1 MPSSTPP
8 LATTLSQE
16 HLLFCFDVLNDQL
29 TKKQKNGKSSSN
41 LEDITLPAGSED
53 FPLFITWNTIS
64 GSHTRLRGC
73 IGTFEPLPLQEGLE
87 EYSIIAAFKDRRFN
101 PISLAEL
108 PKLECAISLLTKF
121 EECQDYLDWE
131 LGTHGI
137 YIDFSPPSSTTSN
150 SITNRRNGSRGVLTA
165 TYLPDVAPA
174 QGWTKV
180 EAIDSAIQKAGYDG
194 KITDEL
200 RKSLH
205 VRRYQSEKASL
216 CYADWKAVRDSS

>member
-1 MPSSTPP
+1 MDP
-8 LATTLSQE
+8 LVAA
-16 HLLFCFDVLNDQL
+16 V
-29 TKKQKNGKSSSN
+29 G
-41 LEDITLPAGSED
+41 GSR
-53 FPLFITWNTIS
+53 PLFITWNTVN
-64 GSHTRLRGC
+64 GSRSRLRGC
-73 IGTFEPLPLQEGLE
+73 IGTFEPLPLKEGLE

-108 PKLECAISLLTKF
+108 PLLECAISLLTKF

-137 YIDFSPPSSTTSN
+137 YIDFSPPSDSASTNGFT
-150 SITNRRNGSRGVLTA
+150 TRRNGSRSTLTA

-216 CYADWKAVRDSS
+216 LYADWKATRDST

>member
-8 LATTLSQE
+8 LAATLCAE

-29 TKKQKNGKSSSN
+29 TKKQKNGKTGSS
-41 LEDITLPAGSED
+41 LEDVILPAGSEE
-53 FPLFITWNTIS
+53 FPLFITWNTVN
-64 GSHTRLRGC
+64 GSHSRLRGC
-73 IGTFEPLPLQEGLE
+73 IGTFEPLPLREGLE
-87 EYSIIAAFKDRRFN
+87 EYTIIAAFKDRRFN
-101 PISLAEL
+101 PISLSEL

-131 LGTHGI
+131 LGKHGI
-137 YIDFSPPSSTTSN
+137 YIDFSPPSSSSTFGS
-150 SITNRRNGSRGVLTA
+150 SVRRNGSRGALTA

-194 KITDEL
+194 KINDEL

-216 CYADWKAVRDSS
+216 HYADWKAARDSK

>member
-8 LATTLSQE
+8 HATTLSKE

-29 TKKQKNGKSSSN
+29 QKKQKNGKSSWN
-41 LEDITLPAGSED
+41 VDDITLPAGSEE
-53 FPLFITWNTIS
+53 FPLFITWNIVN
-64 GSHTRLRGC
+64 GSRSRLRGC
-73 IGTFEPLPLQEGLE
+73 IGTFEPLPLKEGLE
-87 EYSIIAAFKDRRFN
+87 EYTIIAAFKDRRFN

-108 PKLECAISLLTKF
+108 PMLECAISLLTKF
-121 EECQDYLDWE
+121 EECQDYLDWG

-137 YIDFSPPSSTTSN
+137 YIDFSPPSSTNGFTS
-150 SITNRRNGSRGVLTA
+150 RRNGSRSTLTA

-216 CYADWKAVRDSS
+216 LYADWKAARDST